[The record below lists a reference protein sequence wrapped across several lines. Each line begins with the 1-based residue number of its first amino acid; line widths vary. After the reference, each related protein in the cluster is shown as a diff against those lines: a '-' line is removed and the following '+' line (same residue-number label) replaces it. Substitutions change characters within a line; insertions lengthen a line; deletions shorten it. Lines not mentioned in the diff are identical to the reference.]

1 MLTIGMPA
9 GSLADP
15 KRGGN
20 LIELLHNAGFQ
31 TKGYDAGGPSRFVTM
46 SSILGWDGRPQ
57 EFGSQLGLNEIDVAI
72 GGDDWIRER
81 VLEFRYE
88 YGSEIALKKV
98 MSLKRGNVRIVGIA
112 DGAKGVSSVPDY
124 VAGVLK
130 DRGIVRVVS
139 EMPYLALDWLKSVLV
154 RAGMEKDYGQ
164 YSVQKYTSPPK
175 IDKGIVIYETWGKT
189 EAKVKN
195 GGADIGLEITQ
206 TGSALRNYGL
216 DIIEEIMESETGIW
230 VSPGIYDDPE
240 KTELLNM
247 FLLNLSGAL
256 NAEDKVLLLFN
267 VPNEKA
273 GAVESYIRENKVF
286 ADEPTKNCG
295 DTFSEYS
302 LQVNT
307 SNPESPMPRIR
318 YELAKRGAQNID
330 TVPLV
335 SSIQSMKD
343 IE

>member
-31 TKGYDAGGPSRFVTM
+31 TRGYEAGGPSRFATL
-46 SSILGWDGRPQ
+46 SSFIGWDGRPQ

-72 GGDDWIRER
+72 GGDDWIHER

-88 YGSEIALKKV
+88 YQREIPLKKV

-112 DGAKGVSSVPDY
+112 DAGLGITSVEDY
-124 VAGVLK
+124 VAGMLK
-130 DRGIVRVVS
+130 SRGIVRVVS
-139 EMPYLALDWLKSVLV
+139 EMPYIALDWLKQLV
-154 RAGMEKDYGQ
+154 EKAGLEKTYGK
-164 YSVQKYTSPPK
+164 YAVQKYTSPPK
-175 IDKGIVIYETWGKT
+175 IDKGVVIYETWGKT

-195 GGADIGLEITQ
+195 GGADLGIEITQ
-206 TGSALRNYGL
+206 SGSALRNYGL
-216 DIIEEIMESETGIW
+216 DIVQEIMESETGIW
-230 VSPGIYDDPE
+230 VSPAIYDDPE
-240 KTELLNM
+240 KKELLDM

-256 NAEDKVLLLFN
+256 NAEEKVLLLFN
-267 VPNEKA
+267 VANEKA
-273 GAVESYIRENKVF
+273 PLIESYIRENRVF

-307 SNPESPMPRIR
+307 ADPDNPMPRIR

-330 TVPLV
+330 TIPLV
-335 SSIQSMKD
+335 SSIQSMG
-343 IE
+343 